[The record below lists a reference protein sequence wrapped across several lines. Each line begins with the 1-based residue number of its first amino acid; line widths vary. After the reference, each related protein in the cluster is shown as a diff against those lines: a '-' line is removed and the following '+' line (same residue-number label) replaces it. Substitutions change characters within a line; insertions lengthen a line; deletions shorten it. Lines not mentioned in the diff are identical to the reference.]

1 MESWILL
8 LPLLGYNPH
17 MDDKA
22 RALVALRDIF
32 NQWKSLL
39 GSLREP
45 ELTAPLP
52 GGLSVK
58 DEVAHLRA
66 WQMVTI
72 ARLEAAQFGRE
83 PVYPDW
89 TSGDPDDEPATD
101 AYNRHI
107 QDAWRGRPW
116 DEVFRAWRDG
126 YLRVLAL
133 AEAIP
138 ADALTDP
145 ARYPWLD
152 GRPLIDVLWGT
163 DEHHREHLAELV

>member
-1 MESWILL
+1 
-8 LPLLGYNPH
+8 

-22 RALVALRDIF
+22 RALAASRDIF
-32 NQWKSLL
+32 NQWKNLL

-45 ELTAPLP
+45 ELTAPLH

-58 DEVAHLRA
+58 DVVAHLRA

-72 ARLEAAQFGRE
+72 ARLEAAQLGRE

-89 TSGDPDDEPATD
+89 TGGDPDDEPATD
-101 AYNRHI
+101 RMNRQI
-107 QDAWRGRPW
+107 YDAWRGRPW
-116 DEVFRAWRDG
+116 EEVFRAWRDG
-126 YLRVLAL
+126 WLRVLAL

-138 ADALTDP
+138 AGDLTDP

-152 GRPLIDVLWGT
+152 GYALIDVLWGI
-163 DEHHREHLAELV
+163 DEHHREHLAELI